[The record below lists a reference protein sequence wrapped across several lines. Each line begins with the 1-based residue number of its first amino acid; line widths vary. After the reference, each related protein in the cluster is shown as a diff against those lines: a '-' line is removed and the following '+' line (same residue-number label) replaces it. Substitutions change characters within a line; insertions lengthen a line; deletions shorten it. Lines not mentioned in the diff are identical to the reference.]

1 MADDPVA
8 DLLAD
13 LQRRI
18 RALETAPRASYTTVR
33 SGVTAWRGAIADH
46 AGLILF
52 GLGDYDAGVNVYTQD
67 DLNRLYVGTIADGTV
82 ATVRLDNPDKSDL
95 AFRWDSNLGIVGPWG
110 TGPWVKNPTQPIN
123 STGMAQTTS
132 GTAEVGYRTL
142 LNVTSVG
149 STLDYY
155 VSLGGATSA
164 EVALTAV
171 VRASNRG
178 GVPAAAQTVW
188 TRTITSNNLYT
199 NAANIPST
207 IWTPAA
213 NPVGTM
219 VLLELTCRVASGAG
233 TVAWGPTLP
242 IQLV

>member
-1 MADDPVA
+1 MADDAA

-46 AGLILF
+46 AAFVVYGA
-52 GLGDYDAGVNVYTQD
+52 GDYQAAAMVYTQD
-67 DLNRLYVGTIADGTV
+67 DQSRIYIGTNVDGSV
-82 ATVRLDNPDKSDL
+82 ALVRLDNPDKSDT
-95 AFRWDSNLGIVGPWG
+95 AFRWDSDLGIVGPWG
-110 TGPWVKNPTQPIN
+110 VGAWVKNPTQPIN

-149 STLDYY
+149 SSLDYY

-188 TRTITSNNLYT
+188 TRTITSNNLYNNT
-199 NAANIPST
+199 ANIPST

-213 NPVGTM
+213 NPIGTL
-219 VLLELTCRVASGAG
+219 VTLELTCRVASGAG

-242 IQLV
+242 IQLL